1 MYFIAVFCAIFCL
14 AHGQHTELLST
25 SVDSTDQKLLGW
37 PYSNSTL
44 KPMRTDQKLLEGH
57 GVVEDWPR
65 ERQGVAQRDW
75 QKNVIDRKL
84 WRKMRKFI
92 TKFPSTTTTTVA
104 PPQQEQHHDII
115 LIATLLVAALFMII
129 LVLMMILIVHF
140 YCRSNT
146 GGKLLVHTIA

>member
-14 AHGQHTELLST
+14 AHAIPTGKETDLLST
-25 SVDSTDQKLLGW
+25 SVDSSEQKLIGW

-44 KPMRTDQKLLEGH
+44 KPYSEFN
-57 GVVEDWPR
+57 R
-65 ERQGVAQRDW
+65 ENAAVIEEA
-75 QKNVIDRKL
+75 KPTVIIDRKL
-84 WRKMRKFI
+84 WREMRKFI

-104 PPQQEQHHDII
+104 PQQEQHHDII
-115 LIATLLVAALFMII
+115 LIATLLVAALFMIV
-129 LVLMMILIVHF
+129 LVLMMILILHF